1 MKEFAMEPEKILL
14 RATLAVL
21 VKGATVILPIK
32 KHKIGAGLRNGYGGG
47 IEAGEDPTTATVREL
62 TEECGIGIDTR
73 DIIPA
78 AVIDFHNMTTDGKE
92 FTCRV
97 YVSLVD
103 LWLGT
108 PYESEEMGPPEYFAL
123 AEPPLHQMMV
133 ADRDWLPPVLAG
145 KHIYAEAWYTPRQA
159 ALRQPTVVT
168 EISKDELD
176 RLWSA

>member
-1 MKEFAMEPEKILL
+1 MEPEKILL
-14 RATLAVL
+14 RATLAL
-21 VKGATVILPIK
+21 LCKGATVILPIK

-47 IEAGEDPTTATVREL
+47 IEADEDPTTATAREL
-62 TEECGIGIDTR
+62 YEECGVNIGLR
-73 DIIPA
+73 DITPA
-78 AVIDFHNMTTDGKE
+78 AVIDFHNMTAEGKE

-108 PYESEEMGPPEYFAL
+108 PYESEEMGPPEHFAL
-123 AEPPLHQMMV
+123 DEPPLDEMML

-145 KHIYAEAWYTPRQA
+145 KHIYAQAWYTSRQA

-168 EISKDELD
+168 EISRDELD